1 MTCING
7 ITKEK
12 GDSNIWKSNYKVN
25 LIGSNPSLKKTS
37 LYVKAIVLEYT

>member
-12 GDSNIWKSNYKVN
+12 GDSNIWKCNYKVN
-25 LIGSNPSLKKTS
+25 LMGVTQVKKNPHFMLKH
-37 LYVKAIVLEYT
+37 